1 MTSWRKKI
9 TVPLSS
15 FAAARIDA
23 VCLVL
28 FGYLFSSLREISTGF
43 S

>member
-15 FAAARIDA
+15 FLAARIDA
-23 VCLVL
+23 IRQAL
-28 FGYLFSSLREISTGF
+28 FGHLLPLS
-43 S
+43 

>member
-15 FAAARIDA
+15 FLAARIDA
-23 VCLVL
+23 DCQALLGHL
-28 FGYLFSSLREISTGF
+28 FPFS
-43 S
+43 